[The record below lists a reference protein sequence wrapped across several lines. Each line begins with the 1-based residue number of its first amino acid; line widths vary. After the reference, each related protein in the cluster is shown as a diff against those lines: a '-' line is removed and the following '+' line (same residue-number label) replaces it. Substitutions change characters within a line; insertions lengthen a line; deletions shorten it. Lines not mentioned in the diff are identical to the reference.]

1 MTIFQWHPTDD
12 GTLLGGLSNGQIVLW
27 DLEDKMKELEAGQC
41 TWDHKKINQDEEGQ
55 DWNEDKG
62 LQCIFQ
68 CIKLFIILSRFHPSY

>member
-27 DLEDKMKELEAGQC
+27 DLAGKMKELEAGQC
-41 TWDHKKINQDEEGQ
+41 TWNHKKINQDEEEQ

-62 LQCIFQ
+62 V
-68 CIKLFIILSRFHPSY
+68 